1 MTLLVAFGASM
12 AKLNDLTCIACCG
25 YGHTTVDG
33 ASGKK
38 KEKRCI
44 VNELVDVAY
53 AEAANKKNF
62 NEALGKKV
70 VKAARLGLT
79 LRDGWVED

>member
-1 MTLLVAFGASM
+1 MTLLVAFGEDM
-12 AKLNDLTCIACCG
+12 AKLNGMTCLACSG

-53 AEAANKKNF
+53 AEAVNKKKF
-62 NEALGKKV
+62 NDALGKKV
-70 VKAARLGLT
+70 VKVARLGLT